1 MKLIRNALLSVIL
14 ICNLNIATFAKNHP
28 TDTIPA
34 AAKKLIAAYPDFVT
48 GFANDHLI
56 FKDKSTLLWD
66 DGIKNKSFQQLL
78 NNPDLEDMF
87 VQEYTVGV
95 PKSNPAAMFDPGR
108 IRNEALFLKMYGSDE
123 SAVRKNLTEIIW
135 CPKLVGKKIRV
146 TTVNSVDKKLA
157 EISKELDK
165 HPELQKYISNIGG
178 TFNWRPIAGT
188 TRHSMHSFGMTIDMN
203 TDYSE
208 YWQWECKCKNEDAV
222 VKYKNRI
229 PQIIVDIFEKHGF
242 IWGGKWYHFD
252 TMHFEYRP
260 ELIN

>member
-1 MKLIRNALLSVIL
+1 MKSIRYTLLSFLLLFTI
-14 ICNLNIATFAKNHP
+14 ITAKAHQ

-48 GFANDHLI
+48 GFANNHLI
-56 FKDKSTLLWD
+56 FKDKTTMLWD

-78 NNPDLEDMF
+78 DDPDLKDMF
-87 VQEYTVGV
+87 VQHYTPGT
-95 PKSNPAAMFDPGR
+95 PKSPPASMFDPGR
-108 IRNEALFLKMYGSDE
+108 IRNEAFFLKMYGSTE

-135 CPKLVGKKIRV
+135 CPKLVGQKIRV
-146 TTVNSVDKKLA
+146 TTVNGVDKKLM
-157 EISKELDK
+157 EISKELDE
-165 HPELQKYISNIGG
+165 HPELQKYLSNIGG

-260 ELIN
+260 ELIY

>member
-1 MKLIRNALLSVIL
+1 MKSTYKPLLILLL
-14 ICNLNIATFAKNHP
+14 ICTSIAHAGTNHP
-28 TDTIPA
+28 TDTIPV
-34 AAKKLIAAYPDFVT
+34 AAKKLIAAYPDFIT
-48 GFANDHLI
+48 GFANNHII
-56 FKDKSTLLWD
+56 FKDKTTLVWD

-78 NNPDLEDMF
+78 DEPDLKDMF
-87 VQEYTVGV
+87 VQKYTVGV
-95 PKSNPAAMFDPGR
+95 TKSNPASMFDPGR
-108 IRNEALFLKMYGSDE
+108 IRNEAFFLKMYGGSE
-123 SAVRKNLTEIIW
+123 SAVRKNITEIVW

-146 TTVNSVDKKLA
+146 TTLNGVDKKLA
-157 EISKELDK
+157 EVSKELDE
-165 HPELQKYISNIGG
+165 HPELQKYITNIGG

-188 TRHSMHSFGMTIDMN
+188 NRHSMHSFGMTIDMN